1 VRLEPKRDYYDVL
14 EVAKDADAKTI
25 KRAFLKKA
33 RVLHPDVSDDPHAEE
48 KFKEVNE
55 AYSVLSDE
63 QKRSNYDR
71 YGDASGPS
79 GYGSDYVDVSDI
91 FGGSGFGINDIFDSF
106 FGGGASRG
114 GHVTRTR
121 GRDMGIRL
129 AITLEE
135 AAAGCRKTISYDRLA
150 PCDDCG
156 GTGFSEGG
164 SLKPCGRCKGTGV
177 VTTVQRTIFG
187 QMQSQATCPDC
198 GGTGQVV
205 DKPCETCDGQGRT
218 PSKETVVVEVPAGVR
233 TGDTVRVK
241 DKGETGVRG
250 DSSGDLVVSIEVL
263 QHDRFERQDDDLY
276 CAVTVDSLQA
286 IVGTSVSIDGIFA
299 GERVEIKVPAGCQYG
314 SQVVAEHR
322 GMPRKGRTSRGRL
335 VAVIRIETPTDLTRT
350 QMLDV
355 AALVAGRTLS
365 TVEAGSASSEE
376 RAEREGASYS
386 KENMAEHF
394 AAEAENDLRW
404 DVPEN
409 PFKQGG
415 NQAGKTGK
423 GKKGRRR

>member
-1 VRLEPKRDYYDVL
+1 LEPKRDYYDVL

-106 FGGGASRG
+106 FGGGCLARWARHADAWSRHGYQARHHARG
-114 GHVTRTR
+114 GR
-121 GRDMGIRL
+121 GRLQEDHLLRPPGPLRRL
-129 AITLEE
+129 W
-135 AAAGCRKTISYDRLA
+135 RHW
-150 PCDDCG
+150 
-156 GTGFSEGG
+156 FF
-164 SLKPCGRCKGTGV
+164 GRRIAQALWSCKGTGV

-355 AALVAGRTLS
+355 AALVAARCPPS
-365 TVEAGSASSEE
+365 R
-376 RAEREGASYS
+376 RARPAPRSVPREGASYS